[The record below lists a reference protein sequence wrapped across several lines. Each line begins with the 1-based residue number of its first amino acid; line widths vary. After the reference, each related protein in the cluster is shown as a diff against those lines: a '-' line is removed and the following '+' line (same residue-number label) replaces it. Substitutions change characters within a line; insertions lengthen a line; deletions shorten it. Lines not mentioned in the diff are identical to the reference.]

1 MYINFMTM
9 HFHTHEHLR
18 KSAISTPDS
27 GLKQKFTSIF
37 LRPFKDL
44 TQFSRITYQEC
55 KTPICDYMKVK
66 CNLTQLT
73 MRSAGES
80 CQSVVSAID

>member
-1 MYINFMTM
+1 MYHMYINFMTM
-9 HFHTHEHLR
+9 NFHTHEHIR

-37 LRPFKDL
+37 LRLFKDL

-55 KTPICDYMKVK
+55 KNVNEVK

-73 MRSAGES
+73 MRSAGK
-80 CQSVVSAID
+80 CCRSVVSTIA